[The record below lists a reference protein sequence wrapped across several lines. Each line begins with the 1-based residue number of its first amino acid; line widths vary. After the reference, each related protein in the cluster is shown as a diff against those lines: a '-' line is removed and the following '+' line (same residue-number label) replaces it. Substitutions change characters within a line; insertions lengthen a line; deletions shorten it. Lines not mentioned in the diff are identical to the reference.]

1 MIRFLTIL
9 FLLSASCLA
18 QVKQWHLTNTTG
30 NVQEQINA
38 RALISGTNSLSSSLI
53 WDGKATNA
61 VEFSDLSTFT
71 VSPSSGSFL
80 SGSLYLTNSP
90 TARITATNTLIE
102 STGSL
107 KLYTPAVAAGT
118 ATGGQFLS
126 LTDDANG
133 EVEFATVSTFS
144 PGANMATAI
153 ASISAGNNVAIPSGA
168 TLLDFSATGTI
179 TGFSITGQSDGRI
192 ISIYVR
198 SGALTLSN
206 ESASSSAENRIVTGQ
221 SDIVARA
228 GSLVTLCLVR
238 NGAGV
243 RRWAVFGTSTPPIF
257 TSSSD
262 IERSAS
268 SGYLDTVVRGASFDF
283 SLKKLQTSTGWSA
296 DATTGIAVDT
306 DTSVLMLSSSGA
318 TRSFHGFISGNAEGR
333 ILIVR
338 CNTGQPFGFTLV
350 HNSGTVASI
359 DNKIFSS
366 TGANVTINPGGAV
379 MLIHAASAGWYILN

>member
-1 MIRFLTIL
+1 MIRFFTIL
-9 FLLSASCLA
+9 FLLSVSCFA
-18 QVKQWHLTNTTG
+18 QVKMFYLTNLNA

-38 RALISGTNSLSSSLI
+38 RATIIGTNLLSANLLY
-53 WDGKATNA
+53 DGASTNEL
-61 VEFSDLSTFT
+61 EFNDFSRIDLDGTDTSVGGVT
-71 VSPSSGSFL
+71 
-80 SGSLYLTNSP
+80 SLYLDGGITTLRGVTN
-90 TARITATNTLIE
+90 LQVV
-102 STGSL
+102 
-107 KLYTPAVAAGT
+107 TPAVRLGT
-118 ATGGQFLS
+118 ATTGQYLK
-126 LTDDANG
+126 LTDDVEGA
-133 EVEFATVSTFS
+133 VEFATVSTFS
-144 PGANMATAI
+144 PGANMATSI

-198 SGALTLSN
+198 SGALTLEN

-221 SDIVARA
+221 GNVVARA

-257 TSSSD
+257 TPSSD

-283 SLKKLQTSTGWSA
+283 SFKKLQTSTGWSA

-338 CNTGQPFGFTLV
+338 CNTGQPYGFTLV

-366 TGANVTINPGGAV
+366 TGANVTVNPGGAI
-379 MLIHAASAGWYILN
+379 MLIHGASAGWYIID